1 MKTVNEL
8 LSLQKIVR
16 ERVNELK
23 TLRNSV
29 STKDIW
35 YRAGETDKTS
45 EPQYD
50 VKAVDKKVAELELF
64 LYKADAA
71 IKQSN
76 AITKIEIVADVD
88 KLLESLA

>member
-45 EPQYD
+45 EPKYD

-64 LYKADAA
+64 LYKADLFTES
-71 IKQSN
+71 ISCIFHIPILKHPM
-76 AITKIEIVADVD
+76 IT
-88 KLLESLA
+88 